1 MNKLLKGL
9 LLLAICTS
17 SIQAATNKTTLIP
30 RSHGVNLAM
39 EYTTWNELLQLEKGD
54 RFGANFQATVF
65 YQDSSSDDDL
75 GKYFGVAGKN
85 SFEIG
90 GFSRTNLTQRNVNSN
105 HLIHDFA
112 NSGVEANNFHSN
124 VKLSPEQSAWGV
136 RIDYYQDLEKIL
148 KGLYLKVALPIV
160 NVDNDT
166 EFGVGTGSD
175 ETVRTTAINLRNFFN
190 GTLAPIAAGTQ
201 NAQAALTKAKFGG
214 SNSETSVADIDIALG
229 YKFLDKANYHMS
241 INLGFTIPT
250 GSDPDGNDVFE
261 SIVGNANHWAFGAG
275 LDFGAKL
282 WNSGDQNIKLAIAL
296 NYRYLFESSEDRT
309 LGLKDANGALIPW
322 GQYYLV
328 GERAKALNAQQ
339 LIPAANILTRNVDVT
354 PGSQLDAILGL
365 AYNNGGW
372 SVDLGYNL
380 FWKECED
387 VDFKGTWDD
396 VKYAVANIAADMT
409 SADLLNTA
417 QDFTI
422 AKANIDVAAAETPS
436 YLTHKIYGGVGYI
449 FKEWEYPLMLGLA
462 AHYEFASD
470 SGEQIENW
478 GIWGKVG
485 VAF

>member
-65 YQDSSSDDDL
+65 YQDSTSGDDL
-75 GKYFGVAGKN
+75 GKYFGVNGKHN
-85 SFEIG
+85 FTIASAADLATFKTNKDDVY
-90 GFSRTNLTQRNVNSN
+90 SRYIL
-105 HLIHDFA
+105 HDQA
-112 NSGVEANNFHSN
+112 NSQPTFKANT
-124 VKLSPEQSAWGV
+124 KLSPEQSAWGV

-166 EFGVGTGSD
+166 EFGTSVGTDVGDYTS
-175 ETVRTTAINLRNFFN
+175 ANLRKFFS
-190 GTLAPIAAGTQ
+190 GTLTTIAAGNA
-201 NAQAALTKAKFGG
+201 NAQANLTKAKFTG
-214 SNSETSVADIDIALG
+214 SHSETSVADIDIALG

-250 GSDPDGNDVFE
+250 GSDNDGTFVFE
-261 SIVGNANHWAFGAG
+261 PIVGNGNHWAFGAG

-282 WNSGDQNIKLAIAL
+282 WGDNDQNIKLAIAL

-309 LGLKDANGALIPW
+309 LGLKDADGVVQPW
-322 GQYYLV
+322 GQYYLLGQV
-328 GERAKALNAQQ
+328 GKPIATQQ
-339 LIPAANILTRNVDVT
+339 LIPAANVLTRSVDVT

-380 FWKECED
+380 FWKEQGD
-387 VDFKGTWDD
+387 VDFKGSWEDD
-396 VKYAVANIAADMT
+396 KYAVAAIDQDMAAGGNFD
-409 SADLLNTA
+409 TA
-417 QDFTI
+417 AWHVT
-422 AKANIDVAAAETPS
+422 KERIDISVAETPS